1 LAARA
6 ERFLVV
12 SAVAGLVAIA
22 LVFAPGLE
30 IFRSG
35 KEALMRLQAIVSA
48 FALAMAVAYGGT
60 ERLRELFR
68 DRAVVVV
75 LAGSVVWTAIT
86 TLTSGHR
93 LLSVDSLVTV
103 VCAVMLFV
111 AVWYVARAIPVAAL
125 LVLVPGVII
134 NTLLATLQEYA
145 IWNPFTV
152 SVVQVQHLEATAL
165 LGNPNDVGGYLA
177 LCAIVLFAAA
187 EVLHGRLRWVAA
199 AGCAVAIA
207 GVFISQTRTAVLAI
221 AATAVFLAARRSYK
235 AVLVSA
241 GVIVVALLIATQ
253 VELPAL
259 TRLTKIPSEIAK
271 GNWNVVLSDRL
282 PAFAAAAGMFR
293 EHPILGVGPGAYKF
307 FYLPY
312 RIRMTEIYPEAVM
325 RGAGV
330 NFAEAHNDH
339 LQLLAEAGLPGYAL
353 FVAACVIL
361 ARRDRWL
368 GLPLVIMV
376 AVLALAF
383 FPLQIA
389 ATRHL
394 LITVSALIIGWRRT

>member
-68 DRAVVVV
+68 DRAVAAV

-103 VCAVMLFV
+103 VCSAMLFV

-125 LVLVPGVII
+125 LVLVPGVLI
-134 NTLLATLQEYA
+134 NTALATLQEYA
-145 IWNPFTV
+145 IWNPFHV
-152 SVVQVQHLEATAL
+152 SVVEVQHLEATAL

-187 EVLHGRLRWVAA
+187 EVLHGRLRWIAA

-207 GVFISQTRTAVLAI
+207 GVFVSQTRTAVLAI

-241 GVIVVALLIATQ
+241 AVIVLALLVATQ

-293 EHPILGVGPGAYKF
+293 EHPLFGVGPGAYKF

-312 RIRMTEIYPEAVM
+312 RIRMTGIYPEAVM

-330 NFAEAHNDH
+330 NFAETHNDH
-339 LQLLAEAGLPGYAL
+339 LQLLAETGLPGYAL

-394 LITVSALIIGWRRT
+394 LITVSALLIGWRRT